1 MIAIYIYKKRVIAR
15 VGMTLDIR
23 GYSPRSKLPNI
34 SDDTLFPLLFAALEL
49 IALVDEFVAT
59 TEHLV

>member
-1 MIAIYIYKKRVIAR
+1 M
-15 VGMTLDIR
+15 GMTLDIR
-23 GYSPRSKLPNI
+23 GYSPGSKLTYI